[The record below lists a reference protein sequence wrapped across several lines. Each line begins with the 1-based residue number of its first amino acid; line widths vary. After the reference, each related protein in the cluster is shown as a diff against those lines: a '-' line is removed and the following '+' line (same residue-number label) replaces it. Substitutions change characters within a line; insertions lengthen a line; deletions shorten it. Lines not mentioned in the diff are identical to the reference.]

1 MTSTNRPVLH
11 HKDQITLN
19 ASPQEAW
26 DTIKNFDSIHAW
38 HPICE
43 GTILL
48 VGENNKPLA
57 VREFQIKGGGFVMS
71 ELLEFDETKKWFKYR
86 IIKTSAPLR
95 GYVGEMQVIP
105 AEEGGSV
112 VMWSAEFQRPDE
124 TPKPGEGDVDTEN
137 LVKGIFQAGLGN
149 LPVMFSE

>member
-1 MTSTNRPVLH
+1 MNTTNHPVLN
-11 HKDQITLN
+11 HKAQVTLKT
-19 ASPQEAW
+19 SPQEVW

-43 GTILL
+43 GTVLL

-57 VREFQIKGGGFVMS
+57 VREFQINGGGFVMS

-105 AEEGGSV
+105 ADDGGTV
-112 VMWSAEFQRPDE
+112 VMWSAQFQRPDE
-124 TPKPGEGDVDTEN
+124 NPEPDQDDLATEN
-137 LVKGIFQAGLGN
+137 LVQAIFKAGLDN
-149 LPVMFSE
+149 LPAIFDE